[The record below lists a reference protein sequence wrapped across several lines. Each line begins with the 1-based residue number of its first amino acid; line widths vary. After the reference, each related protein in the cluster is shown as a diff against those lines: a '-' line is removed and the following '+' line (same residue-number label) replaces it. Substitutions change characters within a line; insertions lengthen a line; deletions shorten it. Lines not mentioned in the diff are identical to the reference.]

1 MFQIHDHQMSNV
13 KSIQLITIFLDQEVF
28 VTSVAMFVLRNNRKI
43 KIKRF
48 LVSNSC
54 LLVFA
59 ILQTDWTD

>member
-28 VTSVAMFVLRNNRKI
+28 VTSAAMFVLRNNRKI